1 MWHLWCV
8 TSVPLSIKKA
18 LNATGLQYMLRN
30 SWSEVFPPCLWNF
43 CVNCE
48 QWWGSSDGYG
58 VTALY
63 FIFFNIQVPPFYFYV
78 LYKYCCRKALPLSN
92 MTHFFLW
99 MVMQFPHLVIFIL
112 LLFYRWHFC
121 TFLVFTLWYSVYL
134 TVYNIY
140 IIMNLSIKNMGRTRP
155 LLNNEM
161 ENYKQKKTTNPTQW
175 QWVHSN
181 ILCYWQCSGPTVTS
195 NNQYI

>member
-1 MWHLWCV
+1 
-8 TSVPLSIKKA
+8 
-18 LNATGLQYMLRN
+18 MLRN
-30 SWSEVFPPCLWNF
+30 SWSEVFTPCLWNF

-48 QWWGSSDGYG
+48 QWRGSSDGYG

-63 FIFFNIQVPPFYFYV
+63 FIFFNMPVPPFYFYV
-78 LYKYCCRKALPLSN
+78 FYKYCCRKALPLSN

-134 TVYNIY
+134 TVYNNY
-140 IIMNLSIKNMGRTRP
+140 IIMNLSIKKYGANTSLIEQWNGEIQTEK
-155 LLNNEM
+155 NAN
-161 ENYKQKKTTNPTQW
+161 TIQW
-175 QWVHSN
+175 QRVHSN

-195 NNQYI
+195 NNHYI